1 MTENGITPGSYIVI
15 DHDDESREV
24 ETYIEFMRLAI
35 MQANLA
41 EPSSNTFNTGVL
53 LVNGTILIGEGHT
66 REAHAPQQHAA
77 ECAIAKARRSKQAYL
92 LRSATMYTTMEP
104 CSSTRMSKVPC
115 TTHIINANIARVV
128 IGVKE
133 PESFVNCKGV
143 ETLCAAGIDVVH
155 LKILQEECLATN
167 IHLLT

>member
-1 MTENGITPGSYIVI
+1 
-15 DHDDESREV
+15 
-24 ETYIEFMRLAI
+24 

-41 EPSSNTFNTGVL
+41 EPSSNTFSTGVL
-53 LVNGTILIGEGHT
+53 LVNGTTLIAEGHT
-66 REAHAPQQHAA
+66 REPHAPHQHAA
-77 ECAIAKARRSKQAYL
+77 ECAIAKAKRSKQSFL
-92 LRSATMYTTMEP
+92 LQSATMYTTMEP

-115 TTHIINANIARVV
+115 TTHIIKAKIGRVV